1 MKCIGL
7 DMKTKKTEKKN
18 ILDKKD
24 EDYLFLLP

>member
-1 MKCIGL
+1 MKCIGS
-7 DMKTKKTEKKN
+7 DIKTKKTEKKN